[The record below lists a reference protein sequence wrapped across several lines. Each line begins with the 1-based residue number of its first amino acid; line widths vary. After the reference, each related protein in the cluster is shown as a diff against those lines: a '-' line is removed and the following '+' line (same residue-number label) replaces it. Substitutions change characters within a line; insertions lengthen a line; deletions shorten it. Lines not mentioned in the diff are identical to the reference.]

1 MYRILSS
8 LLAIVILSIV
18 SWQTFREGNYLGGT
32 LAAAGIIGLTG
43 LIFHFINTTNRKLT
57 YFFSALENEDYTI
70 RFAENKGMRSERL
83 LNHILNRLK
92 SIIQHT
98 RIEIQQKERYYELI
112 LNSISS
118 GVIALDD
125 NGFVLQLNRFALKLI
140 DLEVFTHV
148 SQLRKVSPVLAET
161 FKEIRP
167 GENRRVTYTN
177 ERGSIQLL
185 ITASGITV
193 NGKHT
198 RLLVINDIENE
209 MNEKEIDSWIR
220 LIRVLAHEIMNSI
233 APITSLS
240 DTLLEKYKTNPANH
254 TPESIRQNTI
264 NGLQV
269 ISDTSKGLISF
280 VESYRKFTRIPN
292 PEKEVIELNE
302 FIQRMIILCSMES
315 NFSAITIQTQL
326 TPENIRVYADPNLL
340 GQVMLNLLKNAMQA
354 LQNRENPILRI
365 VAEQQPPGNIRLQV
379 IDNGPGIPSDI
390 INEIFVPFFTTK
402 NEGNGIGLSIARQI
416 MRVHGGNLKVS
427 SIPDKETVF
436 TLVFK
441 NQDLKSVQKTDNTC
455 LIY

>member
-18 SWQTFREGNYLGGT
+18 SWQAFREGNYLGGA

-43 LIFHFINTTNRKLT
+43 LIFYFINTTNRKLT
-57 YFFSALENEDYTI
+57 YFFSALENDDYTI
-70 RFAENKGMRSERL
+70 RFVENEGMQSERL
-83 LNHILNRLK
+83 LNHILNRIK
-92 SIIQHT
+92 SIIQNT

-148 SQLRKVSPVLAET
+148 SQLRKVSPVLVEA

-209 MNEKEIDSWIR
+209 MDEKEIDSWIR

-240 DTLLEKYKTNPANH
+240 DTLLEIHKTNPAAH
-254 TPESIRQNTI
+254 TPETIRQNTI

-269 ISDTSKGLISF
+269 ISETGKGLVSF
-280 VESYRKFTRIPN
+280 VESYRKFTRIPQ
-292 PEKEVIELNE
+292 PEKEIIELNE
-302 FIQRMIILCSMES
+302 FIQRMIILCSMEP

-340 GQVMLNLLKNAMQA
+340 GQVVLNLMKNAIQA
-354 LQNRENPILRI
+354 LQNRENPILRV
-365 VAEQQPPGNIRLQV
+365 VAEQLPTGNIRLQV
-379 IDNGPGIPSDI
+379 IDNGPGIPSDM

-402 NEGNGIGLSIARQI
+402 NEGTGIGLSIARQI
-416 MRVHGGNLKVS
+416 MRAHGGNLKVS

-436 TLVFK
+436 TLV
-441 NQDLKSVQKTDNTC
+441 L
-455 LIY
+455 

>member
-18 SWQTFREGNYLGGT
+18 SWQAFREGNYLGGA

-43 LIFHFINTTNRKLT
+43 LIFYFINTTNRKLT
-57 YFFSALENEDYTI
+57 YFFSALENDDYTI
-70 RFAENKGMRSERL
+70 RFVENEGMQSERL
-83 LNHILNRLK
+83 LNHILNRIK
-92 SIIQHT
+92 SIIQNT

-140 DLEVFTHV
+140 ELEVFTHV
-148 SQLRKVSPVLAET
+148 SQLRKVSPVLVEA
-161 FKEIRP
+161 FKEISP

-209 MNEKEIDSWIR
+209 MDEKEIDSWIR

-240 DTLLEKYKTNPANH
+240 DTLLEIHKTNPAAH
-254 TPESIRQNTI
+254 TPETIRQNTI

-269 ISDTSKGLISF
+269 ISETGKGLVSF
-280 VESYRKFTRIPN
+280 VESYRKFTRIPQ
-292 PEKEVIELNE
+292 PEKEIIELNE
-302 FIQRMIILCSMES
+302 FIQRMIILCSMEP

-340 GQVMLNLLKNAMQA
+340 GQVMLNLMKNAIQA
-354 LQNRENPILRI
+354 LQNRENPILRV
-365 VAEQQPPGNIRLQV
+365 VAEQLPTGNIRLQV
-379 IDNGPGIPSDI
+379 IDNGPGIPSDM

-402 NEGNGIGLSIARQI
+402 NEGTGIGLSIARQI
-416 MRVHGGNLKVS
+416 MRAHGGNLKVS

-436 TLVFK
+436 TLV
-441 NQDLKSVQKTDNTC
+441 L
-455 LIY
+455 

>member
-18 SWQTFREGNYLGGT
+18 SWQAFREGNYLGGA

-43 LIFHFINTTNRKLT
+43 LIFYFINTTNRKLT
-57 YFFSALENEDYTI
+57 YFFSALENDDYTI
-70 RFAENKGMRSERL
+70 RFVENEGMQSERL
-83 LNHILNRLK
+83 LNHILNRIK
-92 SIIQHT
+92 SIIQNT

-148 SQLRKVSPVLAET
+148 SQLRKVSPVLAEA

-209 MNEKEIDSWIR
+209 MDEKEIDSWIR

-240 DTLLEKYKTNPANH
+240 DTLLEIHKTNPAAH
-254 TPESIRQNTI
+254 TPETIRQNTV

-269 ISDTSKGLISF
+269 ISETGKGLVSF
-280 VESYRKFTRIPN
+280 VESYRKFTRIPQ
-292 PEKEVIELNE
+292 PEKEIIELNE
-302 FIQRMIILCSMES
+302 FIQRMIILCSMEP

-340 GQVMLNLLKNAMQA
+340 GQVMLNLMKNAIQA
-354 LQNRENPILRI
+354 LQNRENPILRV
-365 VAEQQPPGNIRLQV
+365 VAEQLPTGNIRLQV
-379 IDNGPGIPSDI
+379 IDNGPGIPSDM

-402 NEGNGIGLSIARQI
+402 NEGTGIGLSIARQI
-416 MRVHGGNLKVS
+416 MRAHGGNLKVS

-436 TLVFK
+436 TLV
-441 NQDLKSVQKTDNTC
+441 L
-455 LIY
+455 

>member
-18 SWQTFREGNYLGGT
+18 SWQAFREGNYLGGA

-43 LIFHFINTTNRKLT
+43 LIFYFINTTNRKLT
-57 YFFSALENEDYTI
+57 YFFSALENDDYTI
-70 RFAENKGMRSERL
+70 RFVENEGMQSERL
-83 LNHILNRLK
+83 LNHILNRIK
-92 SIIQHT
+92 SIIKNT

-148 SQLRKVSPVLAET
+148 SQLRKVSPVLAEA

-209 MNEKEIDSWIR
+209 MDEKEIDSWIR

-240 DTLLEKYKTNPANH
+240 DTLLEIHKTNPAAH
-254 TPESIRQNTI
+254 TPETIRQNTV

-269 ISDTSKGLISF
+269 ISETGKGLVSF
-280 VESYRKFTRIPN
+280 VESYRKFTRIPQ
-292 PEKEVIELNE
+292 PEKEIIELNE
-302 FIQRMIILCSMES
+302 FIQRMIILCSMEP

-340 GQVMLNLLKNAMQA
+340 GQVMLNLMKNAIQA
-354 LQNRENPILRI
+354 LQNRENPILRV
-365 VAEQQPPGNIRLQV
+365 VAEQLPTGNIRLQV
-379 IDNGPGIPSDI
+379 IDNGPGIPSDM

-402 NEGNGIGLSIARQI
+402 NEGTGIGLSIARQI
-416 MRVHGGNLKVS
+416 MRAHGGNLKVS

-436 TLVFK
+436 TLV
-441 NQDLKSVQKTDNTC
+441 L
-455 LIY
+455 

>member
-18 SWQTFREGNYLGGT
+18 SWQAFREGNYLGGA

-43 LIFHFINTTNRKLT
+43 LIFYFINTTNRKLT
-57 YFFSALENEDYTI
+57 YFFSALENNDYTI
-70 RFAENKGMRSERL
+70 RFVENEGMQSERL
-83 LNHILNRLK
+83 LNHILNRIK
-92 SIIQHT
+92 SIIQNT

-148 SQLRKVSPVLAET
+148 SQLRKVSPVLAEA

-209 MNEKEIDSWIR
+209 MDEKEIDSWIR

-240 DTLLEKYKTNPANH
+240 DTLLEIHKTNPAAH
-254 TPESIRQNTI
+254 TPETIRQNTI

-269 ISDTSKGLISF
+269 ISETGKGLVSF
-280 VESYRKFTRIPN
+280 VESYRKFTRIPQ
-292 PEKEVIELNE
+292 PEKEIIELNE
-302 FIQRMIILCSMES
+302 FIQRMIILCSMEP

-340 GQVMLNLLKNAMQA
+340 GQVMLNLMKNAIQA
-354 LQNRENPILRI
+354 LQNRENPILRV
-365 VAEQQPPGNIRLQV
+365 VAEQLPTGNIRLQV
-379 IDNGPGIPSDI
+379 IDNGPGIPSDM

-402 NEGNGIGLSIARQI
+402 NEGTGIGLSIARQI
-416 MRVHGGNLKVS
+416 MRAHGGNLKVS

-436 TLVFK
+436 TLV
-441 NQDLKSVQKTDNTC
+441 L
-455 LIY
+455 

>member
-18 SWQTFREGNYLGGT
+18 SWQAFREGNYLGGA

-43 LIFHFINTTNRKLT
+43 LIFYFINTTNRKLT
-57 YFFSALENEDYTI
+57 YFFSALENDDYTI
-70 RFAENKGMRSERL
+70 RFVENEGMQSERL
-83 LNHILNRLK
+83 LNHILNRIK
-92 SIIQHT
+92 SIIQNT

-148 SQLRKVSPVLAET
+148 SQLRKVSPVLAEA

-167 GENRRVTYTN
+167 GEIRRVTYTN

-209 MNEKEIDSWIR
+209 MDEKEIDSWIR

-240 DTLLEKYKTNPANH
+240 DTLLGIHKTNPAAH
-254 TPESIRQNTI
+254 TPETIRQNTI

-269 ISDTSKGLISF
+269 ISETGKGLVSF
-280 VESYRKFTRIPN
+280 VESYRKFTRIPQ
-292 PEKEVIELNE
+292 PEKEIIELNE
-302 FIQRMIILCSMES
+302 FIQRMIILCSMEP

-340 GQVMLNLLKNAMQA
+340 GQVMLNLMKNAIQA
-354 LQNRENPILRI
+354 LQNRENPILRV
-365 VAEQQPPGNIRLQV
+365 VAEQLPTGNIRLQV
-379 IDNGPGIPSDI
+379 IDNGPGIPSDM

-402 NEGNGIGLSIARQI
+402 NEGTGIGLSIARQI
-416 MRVHGGNLKVS
+416 MRAHGGNLKVS
-427 SIPDKETVF
+427 SIPDKETIF
-436 TLVFK
+436 TLV
-441 NQDLKSVQKTDNTC
+441 L
-455 LIY
+455 

>member
-18 SWQTFREGNYLGGT
+18 SWQAFREGNYLGGA

-43 LIFHFINTTNRKLT
+43 LIFYFINTTNRKLT
-57 YFFSALENEDYTI
+57 YFFSALENDDYTI
-70 RFAENKGMRSERL
+70 RFVENEGMQSERL
-83 LNHILNRLK
+83 LNHILNRIK
-92 SIIQHT
+92 SIIQNT

-148 SQLRKVSPVLAET
+148 SQLRKVSPVLVEA

-167 GENRRVTYTN
+167 GENRRGTYTN

-209 MNEKEIDSWIR
+209 MDEKEIDSWIR

-240 DTLLEKYKTNPANH
+240 DTLLEIHKTNPAAH
-254 TPESIRQNTI
+254 TPETIRQNTI

-269 ISDTSKGLISF
+269 ISETGKGLVSF
-280 VESYRKFTRIPN
+280 VESYRKFTRIPQ
-292 PEKEVIELNE
+292 PEKEIIELNE
-302 FIQRMIILCSMES
+302 FIQRMIILCSMEP

-340 GQVMLNLLKNAMQA
+340 GQVMLNLMKNAIQA
-354 LQNRENPILRI
+354 LQNRENPILRV
-365 VAEQQPPGNIRLQV
+365 VAEQLPTGNIRLQV
-379 IDNGPGIPSDI
+379 IDNGPGIPSDM

-402 NEGNGIGLSIARQI
+402 NEGTGIGLSIARQI
-416 MRVHGGNLKVS
+416 MRAHGGNLKVS

-436 TLVFK
+436 TLV
-441 NQDLKSVQKTDNTC
+441 L
-455 LIY
+455 

>member
-18 SWQTFREGNYLGGT
+18 SWQAFREGNYLGGA

-43 LIFHFINTTNRKLT
+43 LIFYFINTTNRKLT
-57 YFFSALENEDYTI
+57 YFFSALENDDYTI
-70 RFAENKGMRSERL
+70 RFVENEGMQSERL
-83 LNHILNRLK
+83 LNHILNRIK
-92 SIIQHT
+92 SIIQNT

-148 SQLRKVSPVLAET
+148 SQLRKVSPVLVEA

-167 GENRRVTYTN
+167 GENGRVTYTN

-209 MNEKEIDSWIR
+209 MDEKEIDSWIR

-240 DTLLEKYKTNPANH
+240 DTLLEMHKTNPAAH
-254 TPESIRQNTI
+254 TPETIRQNTV

-269 ISDTSKGLISF
+269 ISETGKGLVSF
-280 VESYRKFTRIPN
+280 VESYRKFTRIPQ
-292 PEKEVIELNE
+292 PEKEIIELNE
-302 FIQRMIILCSMES
+302 FIQRMIILCSMEP

-340 GQVMLNLLKNAMQA
+340 GQVMLNLMKNAIQA
-354 LQNRENPILRI
+354 LQNRENPILRV
-365 VAEQQPPGNIRLQV
+365 VAEQLPTGNIRLQV
-379 IDNGPGIPSDI
+379 IDNGPGIPSDM

-402 NEGNGIGLSIARQI
+402 NEGTGIGLSIARQI
-416 MRVHGGNLKVS
+416 MRAHGGNLKVS

-436 TLVFK
+436 TLV
-441 NQDLKSVQKTDNTC
+441 L
-455 LIY
+455 

>member
-18 SWQTFREGNYLGGT
+18 SWQAFREGNYLRGA

-43 LIFHFINTTNRKLT
+43 LIFYFINTTNRKLT
-57 YFFSALENEDYTI
+57 YFFSALENDDYTI
-70 RFAENKGMRSERL
+70 RFVENEGMQSERL
-83 LNHILNRLK
+83 LNHILNRIK
-92 SIIQHT
+92 SIIQNT

-148 SQLRKVSPVLAET
+148 SQLRKVSPVLAEA

-209 MNEKEIDSWIR
+209 MDEKEIDSWIR

-240 DTLLEKYKTNPANH
+240 DTLLEIHKTNPAAH
-254 TPESIRQNTI
+254 TPETIRQNTI

-269 ISDTSKGLISF
+269 ISETGKGLVSF
-280 VESYRKFTRIPN
+280 VESYRKFTRIPQ
-292 PEKEVIELNE
+292 PEKEIIELNE
-302 FIQRMIILCSMES
+302 FIQRMIILCSMEP

-340 GQVMLNLLKNAMQA
+340 GQVMLNLMKNAIQA
-354 LQNRENPILRI
+354 LQNRENPILRV
-365 VAEQQPPGNIRLQV
+365 VAEQLPTGNIRLQV
-379 IDNGPGIPSDI
+379 IDNGPGIPSDM

-402 NEGNGIGLSIARQI
+402 NEGTGIGLSIARQI
-416 MRVHGGNLKVS
+416 MRAHGGNLKVS

-436 TLVFK
+436 TLV
-441 NQDLKSVQKTDNTC
+441 L
-455 LIY
+455 

>member
-18 SWQTFREGNYLGGT
+18 SWQAFREGNYLGGA

-43 LIFHFINTTNRKLT
+43 LIFYFINTTNRKLT
-57 YFFSALENEDYTI
+57 YFFSALENDDYTI
-70 RFAENKGMRSERL
+70 RFVENEGMQSERL
-83 LNHILNRLK
+83 LNHILNRIK
-92 SIIQHT
+92 SIIQNT

-140 DLEVFTHV
+140 DLEVF
-148 SQLRKVSPVLAET
+148 
-161 FKEIRP
+161 
-167 GENRRVTYTN
+167 
-177 ERGSIQLL
+177 
-185 ITASGITV
+185 
-193 NGKHT
+193 
-198 RLLVINDIENE
+198 NDIENE
-209 MNEKEIDSWIR
+209 MDEKEIDSWIR

-240 DTLLEKYKTNPANH
+240 DTLLEIHKTNPAAH
-254 TPESIRQNTI
+254 TPETIRQNTI

-269 ISDTSKGLISF
+269 ISETGKGLVSF
-280 VESYRKFTRIPN
+280 VESYRKFTRIPQ
-292 PEKEVIELNE
+292 PEKEIIELNE
-302 FIQRMIILCSMES
+302 FIQRMIILCSMEP

-340 GQVMLNLLKNAMQA
+340 GQVMLNLMKNAIQA
-354 LQNRENPILRI
+354 LQNRENPILRV
-365 VAEQQPPGNIRLQV
+365 VAEQLPTGNIRLQV
-379 IDNGPGIPSDI
+379 IDNGPGIPSDM

-402 NEGNGIGLSIARQI
+402 NEGTGIGLSIARQI
-416 MRVHGGNLKVS
+416 MRAHGGNLKVS

-436 TLVFK
+436 TLV
-441 NQDLKSVQKTDNTC
+441 L
-455 LIY
+455 

>member
-18 SWQTFREGNYLGGT
+18 SWQAFREGNYLGGA

-43 LIFHFINTTNRKLT
+43 LIFYFINTTNRKLT
-57 YFFSALENEDYTI
+57 YFFSALENDDYTI
-70 RFAENKGMRSERL
+70 RFVENEGMQSERL
-83 LNHILNRLK
+83 LNHILNRIK
-92 SIIQHT
+92 SIIQNT

-148 SQLRKVSPVLAET
+148 SQLRKVSPVLVEA

-209 MNEKEIDSWIR
+209 MDEKEIDSWIR

-233 APITSLS
+233 APIVSLS
-240 DTLLEKYKTNPANH
+240 GTLLSYYRSNDTTKSCDEINDATIRKTV
-254 TPESIRQNTI
+254 RGLDTI
-264 NGLQV
+264 KSQGQSLMNF
-269 ISDTSKGLISF
+269 TN
-280 VESYRKFTRIPN
+280 SYRQLARLQAPN
-292 PEKEVIELNE
+292 PNPFSLSRQVRNIELL
-302 FIQRMIILCSMES
+302 FQSDLQRLQIGLTVYLCQDE
-315 NFSAITIQTQL
+315 ITV
-326 TPENIRVYADPNLL
+326 NADEELL
-340 GQVMLNLLKNAMQA
+340 SQVLINLLKNAMEA
-354 LQNRENPILRI
+354 LEGQDNGEISLT
-365 VAEQQPPGNIRLQV
+365 VKQPGTTTLIEV
-379 IDNGPGIPSDI
+379 TDNGPGIPHDMLEDI
-390 INEIFVPFFTTK
+390 FIPFFTTK
-402 NEGNGIGLSIARQI
+402 NKGTGIGLSLSRQI
-416 MRVHGGNLKVS
+416 VRMHGGELQVS
-427 SIPDKETVF
+427 SQPYSETRF
-436 TLVFK
+436 TLSLPNAGEFPPAK
-441 NQDLKSVQKTDNTC
+441 
-455 LIY
+455 

>member
-18 SWQTFREGNYLGGT
+18 SWQAFREGNYLGGA

-43 LIFHFINTTNRKLT
+43 LIFYFINTTNRKLT
-57 YFFSALENEDYTI
+57 YFFSALENDDYTI
-70 RFAENKGMRSERL
+70 RFVENEGMQSERL
-83 LNHILNRLK
+83 LNHILNRIK
-92 SIIQHT
+92 SIIQNT

-148 SQLRKVSPVLAET
+148 SQLRKVSPVLVEA

-209 MNEKEIDSWIR
+209 MDEKEIDSWIR

-240 DTLLEKYKTNPANH
+240 DTLLEIHKTNPAAH
-254 TPESIRQNTI
+254 TPETIRQNTI

-269 ISDTSKGLISF
+269 ISETGKGLVSF
-280 VESYRKFTRIPN
+280 VESYRKFTRIPQ
-292 PEKEVIELNE
+292 PEKEIIELNE
-302 FIQRMIILCSMES
+302 FIQRMIILCSMEP

-326 TPENIRVYADPNLL
+326 TPENIRVYA
-340 GQVMLNLLKNAMQA
+340 
-354 LQNRENPILRI
+354 
-365 VAEQQPPGNIRLQV
+365 
-379 IDNGPGIPSDI
+379 GIFS
-390 INEIFVPFFTTK
+390 K
-402 NEGNGIGLSIARQI
+402 
-416 MRVHGGNLKVS
+416 
-427 SIPDKETVF
+427 
-436 TLVFK
+436 
-441 NQDLKSVQKTDNTC
+441 
-455 LIY
+455 

>member
-18 SWQTFREGNYLGGT
+18 SWQAFREGNYLGGA

-43 LIFHFINTTNRKLT
+43 LIFYFINTTNRKLT
-57 YFFSALENEDYTI
+57 YFFSALENDDYTI
-70 RFAENKGMRSERL
+70 RFVENEGMQSERL
-83 LNHILNRLK
+83 LNHILNRIK
-92 SIIQHT
+92 SIIQNT

-148 SQLRKVSPVLAET
+148 SQLRKVSPVLVEA

-209 MNEKEIDSWIR
+209 MDEKEIDSWIR

-240 DTLLEKYKTNPANH
+240 DTLSVSYTHLTLPTN
-254 TPESIRQNTI
+254 
-264 NGLQV
+264 
-269 ISDTSKGLISF
+269 
-280 VESYRKFTRIPN
+280 
-292 PEKEVIELNE
+292 
-302 FIQRMIILCSMES
+302 
-315 NFSAITIQTQL
+315 
-326 TPENIRVYADPNLL
+326 
-340 GQVMLNLLKNAMQA
+340 
-354 LQNRENPILRI
+354 
-365 VAEQQPPGNIRLQV
+365 
-379 IDNGPGIPSDI
+379 
-390 INEIFVPFFTTK
+390 
-402 NEGNGIGLSIARQI
+402 
-416 MRVHGGNLKVS
+416 
-427 SIPDKETVF
+427 
-436 TLVFK
+436 
-441 NQDLKSVQKTDNTC
+441 
-455 LIY
+455 

>member
-18 SWQTFREGNYLGGT
+18 SWQAFREGNYLGGA

-43 LIFHFINTTNRKLT
+43 LIFYFINTTNRKLT
-57 YFFSALENEDYTI
+57 YFFSALENDDYTI
-70 RFAENKGMRSERL
+70 RFVENEGMQSERL
-83 LNHILNRLK
+83 LNHILNRIK
-92 SIIQHT
+92 SIIQNT

-148 SQLRKVSPVLAET
+148 SQLRKVSPVLVEA

-209 MNEKEIDSWIR
+209 MDEKEIDSWIR

-240 DTLLEKYKTNPANH
+240 DTLLEIHKTNPAAH
-254 TPESIRQNTI
+254 TPETIRQNTI

-269 ISDTSKGLISF
+269 ISETGKGLVSF
-280 VESYRKFTRIPN
+280 VESYRK
-292 PEKEVIELNE
+292 
-302 FIQRMIILCSMES
+302 
-315 NFSAITIQTQL
+315 L

-340 GQVMLNLLKNAMQA
+340 GQVMLNLMKNAIQA
-354 LQNRENPILRI
+354 LQNRENPILRV
-365 VAEQQPPGNIRLQV
+365 VAEQLPTGNIRLQV
-379 IDNGPGIPSDI
+379 IDNGPGIPSDM

-402 NEGNGIGLSIARQI
+402 NEGTGIGLSIARQI
-416 MRVHGGNLKVS
+416 MRAHGGNLKVS

-436 TLVFK
+436 TLV
-441 NQDLKSVQKTDNTC
+441 L
-455 LIY
+455 

>member
-18 SWQTFREGNYLGGT
+18 SWQAFREGNYLGGA

-43 LIFHFINTTNRKLT
+43 LIFYFINTTNRKLT
-57 YFFSALENEDYTI
+57 YFFSALENDDYTI
-70 RFAENKGMRSERL
+70 RFVENEGMQSERL
-83 LNHILNRLK
+83 LNHILNRIK
-92 SIIQHT
+92 SIIQNT

-148 SQLRKVSPVLAET
+148 SQLRKVSPVLAEA

-209 MNEKEIDSWIR
+209 MDEKEIDSWIR

-240 DTLLEKYKTNPANH
+240 DTLLEIHKTNPAAH
-254 TPESIRQNTI
+254 TPETIRQNTI

-269 ISDTSKGLISF
+269 ISETGKGLVSF
-280 VESYRKFTRIPN
+280 VESYRKFTRIPQ
-292 PEKEVIELNE
+292 PEKEIIELNE
-302 FIQRMIILCSMES
+302 FIQRMIILCSMEP

-340 GQVMLNLLKNAMQA
+340 GQVMLNLMKNAIQA
-354 LQNRENPILRI
+354 LQNRENPILRV
-365 VAEQQPPGNIRLQV
+365 VAEQLPTGNIRLQV
-379 IDNGPGIPSDI
+379 IDNGPGIPSDM

-402 NEGNGIGLSIARQI
+402 NEGTGIGLSIARQI
-416 MRVHGGNLKVS
+416 MRAHGGNLKVS
-427 SIPDKETVF
+427 SIPDKETIF
-436 TLVFK
+436 TLV
-441 NQDLKSVQKTDNTC
+441 L
-455 LIY
+455 

>member
-18 SWQTFREGNYLGGT
+18 SWQAFREGNYLGGA

-43 LIFHFINTTNRKLT
+43 LIFYFINTTNRKLT
-57 YFFSALENEDYTI
+57 YFFSALENDDYTI
-70 RFAENKGMRSERL
+70 RFVENEGMQSERL
-83 LNHILNRLK
+83 LNHILNRIK
-92 SIIQHT
+92 SIIQNT

-148 SQLRKVSPVLAET
+148 SQLRKVSPVLAEA

-209 MNEKEIDSWIR
+209 MDEKEIDSWIR

-240 DTLLEKYKTNPANH
+240 DTLLEIHKTNPAAH
-254 TPESIRQNTI
+254 TPETIRQNTV

-269 ISDTSKGLISF
+269 ISETGKGLVSF
-280 VESYRKFTRIPN
+280 VESYRKFTRIPQ
-292 PEKEVIELNE
+292 PEKEIIELNE
-302 FIQRMIILCSMES
+302 FIQRMIILCSMEP

-340 GQVMLNLLKNAMQA
+340 GQVMLNLMKNAIQA
-354 LQNRENPILRI
+354 LQNRENPILRV
-365 VAEQQPPGNIRLQV
+365 VAEQLPTGNIRLQV
-379 IDNGPGIPSDI
+379 IDTGPGIPSDM

-402 NEGNGIGLSIARQI
+402 NEGTGIGLSIASQI
-416 MRVHGGNLKVS
+416 MRAHGGNLKVS

-436 TLVFK
+436 TLV
-441 NQDLKSVQKTDNTC
+441 L
-455 LIY
+455 

>member
-18 SWQTFREGNYLGGT
+18 SWQAFREGNYLGGA

-43 LIFHFINTTNRKLT
+43 LIFYFINTTNRKLT
-57 YFFSALENEDYTI
+57 YFFSALENDDYTI
-70 RFAENKGMRSERL
+70 RFVENEGMQSERL
-83 LNHILNRLK
+83 LNHILNRIK
-92 SIIQHT
+92 SIIQNT

-148 SQLRKVSPVLAET
+148 SQLRKVSPVLAEA

-167 GENRRVTYTN
+167 GENRRVTYTT

-209 MNEKEIDSWIR
+209 MDEKEIDSWIR

-240 DTLLEKYKTNPANH
+240 DTLLEIHKTNPAAH
-254 TPESIRQNTI
+254 TPETIRQNTV

-269 ISDTSKGLISF
+269 ISETGKGLVSF
-280 VESYRKFTRIPN
+280 VESYRKFTRIPQ
-292 PEKEVIELNE
+292 PEKEIIELNE
-302 FIQRMIILCSMES
+302 FIQRMIILCSMEP

-340 GQVMLNLLKNAMQA
+340 GQVMLNLMKNAIQA
-354 LQNRENPILRI
+354 LQNRENPILRV
-365 VAEQQPPGNIRLQV
+365 VAEQLPTGNIRLQV
-379 IDNGPGIPSDI
+379 IDNGPGIPSDM

-402 NEGNGIGLSIARQI
+402 NEGTGIGLSIARQI
-416 MRVHGGNLKVS
+416 MRAHGGNLKVS

-436 TLVFK
+436 TLV
-441 NQDLKSVQKTDNTC
+441 L
-455 LIY
+455 

>member
-18 SWQTFREGNYLGGT
+18 SWQAFREGNYLGGA

-43 LIFHFINTTNRKLT
+43 LIFYFINTTNRKLT
-57 YFFSALENEDYTI
+57 YFFSALENDDYTI
-70 RFAENKGMRSERL
+70 RFVENEGMQSERL
-83 LNHILNRLK
+83 LNHILNRIK
-92 SIIQHT
+92 SIIQNT

-148 SQLRKVSPVLAET
+148 SQLRKVSPVLVEA

-167 GENRRVTYTN
+167 GGNRRVTYTN

-209 MNEKEIDSWIR
+209 MDEKEIDSWIR

-240 DTLLEKYKTNPANH
+240 DTLLEIHKTNPAAH
-254 TPESIRQNTI
+254 TPETIRQNTV

-269 ISDTSKGLISF
+269 ISETGKGLVSF
-280 VESYRKFTRIPN
+280 VESYRKFTRIPQ
-292 PEKEVIELNE
+292 PEKEIIELNE
-302 FIQRMIILCSMES
+302 FIQRMIILCSMEP

-340 GQVMLNLLKNAMQA
+340 GQVMLNLMKNAIQA
-354 LQNRENPILRI
+354 LQNRENPILRV
-365 VAEQQPPGNIRLQV
+365 VAEQLPTGNIRLQV
-379 IDNGPGIPSDI
+379 IDNGPGIPSDM

-402 NEGNGIGLSIARQI
+402 NEGTGIGLSIARQI
-416 MRVHGGNLKVS
+416 MRAHGGNLKVS

-436 TLVFK
+436 TLV
-441 NQDLKSVQKTDNTC
+441 L
-455 LIY
+455 

>member
-18 SWQTFREGNYLGGT
+18 SWQAFREGNYLGGA

-43 LIFHFINTTNRKLT
+43 LIFYFINTTNRKLT
-57 YFFSALENEDYTI
+57 YFFSALENDDYTI
-70 RFAENKGMRSERL
+70 RFVENEGMQSERL
-83 LNHILNRLK
+83 LNHILNRIK
-92 SIIQHT
+92 SIIQNT

-148 SQLRKVSPVLAET
+148 SQLRKVSPVLAEA

-209 MNEKEIDSWIR
+209 MDEKEIDSWIR

-240 DTLLEKYKTNPANH
+240 DTLLEIHKTNPAAH
-254 TPESIRQNTI
+254 TPETIRQNTI

-269 ISDTSKGLISF
+269 ISETGKGLVSF
-280 VESYRKFTRIPN
+280 VESYRKFTRIPQ
-292 PEKEVIELNE
+292 PEKEIIELNE
-302 FIQRMIILCSMES
+302 FIQRMIILCSMEP
-315 NFSAITIQTQL
+315 NFSAITIQIQL

-340 GQVMLNLLKNAMQA
+340 GQVMLNLMKNAIQA
-354 LQNRENPILRI
+354 LQNRENPILRV
-365 VAEQQPPGNIRLQV
+365 VAEQLPTGNIRLQV
-379 IDNGPGIPSDI
+379 IDNGPGIPSDM

-402 NEGNGIGLSIARQI
+402 NEGTGIGLSIARQI
-416 MRVHGGNLKVS
+416 MRAHGGNLKVS

-436 TLVFK
+436 TLV
-441 NQDLKSVQKTDNTC
+441 L
-455 LIY
+455 

>member
-18 SWQTFREGNYLGGT
+18 SWQAFREGNYLGGA

-43 LIFHFINTTNRKLT
+43 LIFYFINTTNRKLT
-57 YFFSALENEDYTI
+57 YFFSALENDDYTI
-70 RFAENKGMRSERL
+70 RFVENEGMQSERL
-83 LNHILNRLK
+83 
-92 SIIQHT
+92 
-98 RIEIQQKERYYELI
+98 
-112 LNSISS
+112 
-118 GVIALDD
+118 
-125 NGFVLQLNRFALKLI
+125 LNRFALKLI

-148 SQLRKVSPVLAET
+148 SQLRKVSPVLVEA

-209 MNEKEIDSWIR
+209 MDEKEIDSWIR

-240 DTLLEKYKTNPANH
+240 DTLLEIHKTNPAAH
-254 TPESIRQNTI
+254 TPETIRQNTI

-269 ISDTSKGLISF
+269 ISETGKGLVSF
-280 VESYRKFTRIPN
+280 VESYRKFTRIPQ
-292 PEKEVIELNE
+292 PEKEIIELNE
-302 FIQRMIILCSMES
+302 FIQRMIILCSMEP

-340 GQVMLNLLKNAMQA
+340 GQVMLNLMKNAIQA
-354 LQNRENPILRI
+354 LQNRENPILRV
-365 VAEQQPPGNIRLQV
+365 VAEQLPTGNIRLQV
-379 IDNGPGIPSDI
+379 IDNGPGIPSDM

-402 NEGNGIGLSIARQI
+402 NEGTGIGLSIARQI
-416 MRVHGGNLKVS
+416 MRAHGGNLKVS

-436 TLVFK
+436 TLV
-441 NQDLKSVQKTDNTC
+441 L
-455 LIY
+455 

>member
-18 SWQTFREGNYLGGT
+18 SWQAFREGNYLGGA

-43 LIFHFINTTNRKLT
+43 LIFYFINTTNRKLT
-57 YFFSALENEDYTI
+57 YFFSALENNDYTI
-70 RFAENKGMRSERL
+70 RFVENEGMQSERL
-83 LNHILNRLK
+83 LNHILNRIK
-92 SIIQHT
+92 SIIQNT

-148 SQLRKVSPVLAET
+148 SQLRKVSPVLAEA

-209 MNEKEIDSWIR
+209 MDEKEIDSWIR

-240 DTLLEKYKTNPANH
+240 DTLLEIHKTNPAAH
-254 TPESIRQNTI
+254 TPETIRQNTV

-269 ISDTSKGLISF
+269 ISETGKGLVSF
-280 VESYRKFTRIPN
+280 VESYRKFTRIPQ
-292 PEKEVIELNE
+292 PEKEIIELNE
-302 FIQRMIILCSMES
+302 FIQRMIILCSMEP

-340 GQVMLNLLKNAMQA
+340 GQVMLNLMKNAIQA
-354 LQNRENPILRI
+354 LQNRENPILRV
-365 VAEQQPPGNIRLQV
+365 VAEQLPTGNIRLQV
-379 IDNGPGIPSDI
+379 IDNGSGIPSDM

-402 NEGNGIGLSIARQI
+402 NEGTGIGLSIARQI
-416 MRVHGGNLKVS
+416 MRAHGGNLKVS

-436 TLVFK
+436 TLV
-441 NQDLKSVQKTDNTC
+441 L
-455 LIY
+455 

>member
-18 SWQTFREGNYLGGT
+18 SWQAFREGNYLGGA

-43 LIFHFINTTNRKLT
+43 LIFYFINTTNRKLT
-57 YFFSALENEDYTI
+57 YFFSALENDDYTI
-70 RFAENKGMRSERL
+70 RFVENEGMQSERL
-83 LNHILNRLK
+83 LNHILNRIK
-92 SIIQHT
+92 SIIQNT

-148 SQLRKVSPVLAET
+148 SQLRKVSPVLAEA

-209 MNEKEIDSWIR
+209 MDEKEIDSWIR

-240 DTLLEKYKTNPANH
+240 DTLLEIHKTNPAAH
-254 TPESIRQNTI
+254 TPETIRQNTV

-269 ISDTSKGLISF
+269 ISETGKGLVSF
-280 VESYRKFTRIPN
+280 VESYRKFTRIPQ
-292 PEKEVIELNE
+292 PEKEIIELNE
-302 FIQRMIILCSMES
+302 FIQRMIILCSMEP

-340 GQVMLNLLKNAMQA
+340 GQVMLNLMKNAIQA
-354 LQNRENPILRI
+354 LQNRENPILRV
-365 VAEQQPPGNIRLQV
+365 VAEQLPTGNIRLQV
-379 IDNGPGIPSDI
+379 IDNGPGIPSDM

-402 NEGNGIGLSIARQI
+402 NEGTGMSIARQI
-416 MRVHGGNLKVS
+416 MRAHGGNLKVS

-436 TLVFK
+436 TLV
-441 NQDLKSVQKTDNTC
+441 L
-455 LIY
+455 

>member
-18 SWQTFREGNYLGGT
+18 SWQAFREGNYLGGA

-43 LIFHFINTTNRKLT
+43 LIFYFINTTNRKLT
-57 YFFSALENEDYTI
+57 YFFSALENDDYTI
-70 RFAENKGMRSERL
+70 RFVENEGMQSERL
-83 LNHILNRLK
+83 LNHILNRIK
-92 SIIQHT
+92 SIIQNT

-148 SQLRKVSPVLAET
+148 SQLRKVSPVLVEA

-209 MNEKEIDSWIR
+209 MDEKE
-220 LIRVLAHEIMNSI
+220 I

-240 DTLLEKYKTNPANH
+240 DTLLEIHKTNPAAH
-254 TPESIRQNTI
+254 TPETIRQNTI

-269 ISDTSKGLISF
+269 ISETGKGLVSF
-280 VESYRKFTRIPN
+280 VESYRKFTRIPQ
-292 PEKEVIELNE
+292 PEKEIIELNE
-302 FIQRMIILCSMES
+302 FIQRMIILCSMEP

-340 GQVMLNLLKNAMQA
+340 GQVMLNLMKNAIQA
-354 LQNRENPILRI
+354 LQNRENPILRV
-365 VAEQQPPGNIRLQV
+365 VAEQLPTGNIRLQV
-379 IDNGPGIPSDI
+379 IDNGPGIPSDM

-402 NEGNGIGLSIARQI
+402 NEGTGIGLSIARQI
-416 MRVHGGNLKVS
+416 MRAHGGNLKVS

-436 TLVFK
+436 TLV
-441 NQDLKSVQKTDNTC
+441 L
-455 LIY
+455 

>member
-18 SWQTFREGNYLGGT
+18 SWQAFREGNYLGGA

-43 LIFHFINTTNRKLT
+43 LIFYFINTTNRKLT
-57 YFFSALENEDYTI
+57 YFFSALENDDYTI
-70 RFAENKGMRSERL
+70 RFVENEGMQSERL
-83 LNHILNRLK
+83 LNHILNRIK
-92 SIIQHT
+92 SIIQNT

-148 SQLRKVSPVLAET
+148 SQLRKVSPVLVEA

-209 MNEKEIDSWIR
+209 MDEKEIDSWIR

-240 DTLLEKYKTNPANH
+240 DTLLEIHKTNPAAH
-254 TPESIRQNTI
+254 TPETIRQNTI

-269 ISDTSKGLISF
+269 ISETGKGLVSF
-280 VESYRKFTRIPN
+280 VESYRKFTRIP
-292 PEKEVIELNE
+292 
-302 FIQRMIILCSMES
+302 
-315 NFSAITIQTQL
+315 QL

-340 GQVMLNLLKNAMQA
+340 GQVMLNLMKNAIQA
-354 LQNRENPILRI
+354 LQNRENPILRV
-365 VAEQQPPGNIRLQV
+365 VAEQLPTGNIRLQV
-379 IDNGPGIPSDI
+379 IDNGSGIPSDM

-402 NEGNGIGLSIARQI
+402 NEGTGIGLSIARQI
-416 MRVHGGNLKVS
+416 MRAHGGNLKVS

-436 TLVFK
+436 TLV
-441 NQDLKSVQKTDNTC
+441 L
-455 LIY
+455 

>member
-18 SWQTFREGNYLGGT
+18 SWQAFREGNYLGGA

-43 LIFHFINTTNRKLT
+43 LIFYFINTTNRKLT
-57 YFFSALENEDYTI
+57 YFFSALENDDYTI
-70 RFAENKGMRSERL
+70 RFVENEGMQSERL
-83 LNHILNRLK
+83 LNHILNRIK
-92 SIIQHT
+92 SIIQNT

-148 SQLRKVSPVLAET
+148 SQLRKVSPVLAEA
-161 FKEIRP
+161 FKEVRP

-209 MNEKEIDSWIR
+209 MDEKEIDSWIR
-220 LIRVLAHEIMNSI
+220 LIRGLAHEIMNSI

-240 DTLLEKYKTNPANH
+240 DTLLEIHKTNPAAH
-254 TPESIRQNTI
+254 TPETIRQNTI

-269 ISDTSKGLISF
+269 ISETGKGLVSF
-280 VESYRKFTRIPN
+280 VESYRKFTRIPQ
-292 PEKEVIELNE
+292 PEKEIIELNE
-302 FIQRMIILCSMES
+302 FIQRMIILCSMEP

-340 GQVMLNLLKNAMQA
+340 GQVMLNLMKNAIQA
-354 LQNRENPILRI
+354 LQNRENPILRV
-365 VAEQQPPGNIRLQV
+365 VAEQLPTGNIRLQV
-379 IDNGPGIPSDI
+379 IDNGPGIPSDM

-402 NEGNGIGLSIARQI
+402 NEGTGIGLSIARQI
-416 MRVHGGNLKVS
+416 MRAHGGNLKVS

-436 TLVFK
+436 TLV
-441 NQDLKSVQKTDNTC
+441 L
-455 LIY
+455 